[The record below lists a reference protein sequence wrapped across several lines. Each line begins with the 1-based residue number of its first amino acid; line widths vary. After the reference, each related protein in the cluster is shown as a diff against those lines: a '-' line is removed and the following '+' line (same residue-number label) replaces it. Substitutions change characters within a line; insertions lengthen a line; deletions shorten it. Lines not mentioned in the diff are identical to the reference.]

1 MPSRQFRHLQNQHWG
16 EGSQARQRM
25 LVIIQ
30 LNTSSNARHSTKWSR
45 QIILVSFLRKQSAP
59 LARLLLVKVN
69 DPADRMT
76 IPFGDYQPS
85 DEASSQLFTPR
96 LRLWLDE
103 RLRHLASQQKIQDA
117 RALRSEFSIEERSTR
132 WHFIRFTPSD
142 SNKTSIKISTARTI
156 KQLNIP
162 AFSLFLRA
170 LVLNKWHLNDLSAR
184 P

>member
-1 MPSRQFRHLQNQHWG
+1 
-16 EGSQARQRM
+16 M

-30 LNTSSNARHSTKWSR
+30 LNTSGNTRHSTKWSW
-45 QIILVSFLRKQSAP
+45 QIILIFFWRKQTAP
-59 LARLLLVKVN
+59 LACLLLVKVN

-85 DEASSQLFTPR
+85 DEPSSQLFTPR

-103 RLRHLASQQKIQDA
+103 RLRHLASKQKIQDA
-117 RALRSEFSIEERSTR
+117 RALRSEFSIEERSTL

-156 KQLNIP
+156 KKLNNP
-162 AFSLFLRA
+162 AFSLFPIA
-170 LVLNKWHLNDLSAR
+170 LVLSKRH
-184 P
+184 